1 MFYPPRR
8 SKDGCTI
15 VSDNEECCLTQ
26 TGAQVVLR
34 VPTRNE
40 LFVFNFE
47 EVFFFVF
54 LLEGYKLLLFQKSP
68 VVDFVIMKS
77 PFK

>member
-15 VSDNEECCLTQ
+15 VSDNEEFCLTQ

-47 EVFFFVF
+47 EVFFLCFSWRVINCF
-54 LLEGYKLLLFQKSP
+54 YSKSHLL
-68 VVDFVIMKS
+68 
-77 PFK
+77 